1 MKYNL
6 VVIIFIAIIFL
17 YMNKNT
23 IEKMTDLSMEKKLL
37 EEYKRDIDSIRSL
50 ATIANKL
57 QSENGLTLPG
67 TLNIPSNLNVTGSF
81 NLLPRGTIVAFNGK
95 EAPEGW
101 AICNGT
107 TVKDSNNEDYV
118 TPDLKGR
125 FIYGYNNSRFG
136 ETGGS
141 KDAIVVTHNHGGS
154 TTEAGKHQHHYNDIY
169 MFEHKDRGGGSHG
182 SQGSDNDNEHEYTRG
197 KHTDH
202 VENHS
207 HTISSDG
214 ESGTDKNL
222 PPYVI
227 LLYIIKL

>member
-6 VVIIFIAIIFL
+6 LVIIFIAIIFL
-17 YMNKNT
+17 YINKNT
-23 IEKMTDLSMEKKLL
+23 IEKMTELSIEKKIL
-37 EEYKRDIDSIRSL
+37 EEYKRDIDSIRTL
-50 ATIANKL
+50 ATIANQL

-81 NLLPRGTIVAFNGK
+81 NLLPKGTIVAFNGQT
-95 EAPEGW
+95 APPGW
-101 AICNGT
+101 AICDGIDGRPN
-107 TVKDSNNEDYV
+107 
-118 TPDLKGR
+118 LKGR

>member
-6 VVIIFIAIIFL
+6 LVIIFIAIIFL
-17 YMNKNT
+17 YINKNT
-23 IEKMTDLSMEKKLL
+23 IEKMTELSIEKKIL
-37 EEYKRDIDSIRSL
+37 EEYKRDIDSIR
-50 ATIANKL
+50 
-57 QSENGLTLPG
+57 TLPG

-81 NLLPRGTIVAFNGK
+81 NLLPKGTIVAFNGQT
-95 EAPEGW
+95 APPGW
-101 AICNGT
+101 AICDGIDGRPN
-107 TVKDSNNEDYV
+107 
-118 TPDLKGR
+118 LKGR

-222 PPYVI
+222 PPYVN